1 MESNL
6 YPPTTGEQKYDTLYG
21 DTVFPPEAE
30 AVVRKVLED
39 FNPRIATWTLPGIG
53 KESRQVSLIELDN
66 RYGANMEM
74 QLNELAD
81 QLAAMNIRL
90 RGRIRF
96 CEDSEGYH
104 VLELGEHVYNCS
116 LEKAAITGAADMDL
130 ISELVRRGYRVEKA
144 GQARDGEA
152 SVVTSFGTLKAV
164 PGEEPD
170 IVPEIR
176 VFLQREDGKQ
186 QTLALIGDMS
196 IDSDGDEDALRI
208 GIYADPFSEDFSS
221 RILIHRE
228 KLISP
233 DAFWMP

>member
-1 MESNL
+1 MESSL
-6 YPPTTGEQKYDTLYG
+6 YTPTTGEQKNDTLYG

-30 AVVRKVLED
+30 AVARKVLED
-39 FNPRIATWTLPGIG
+39 FNPRIITSTLPGIG
-53 KESRQVSLIELDN
+53 KEFRQVSLIELVN

-74 QLNELAD
+74 QLNELVD
-81 QLAAMNIRL
+81 QLTLMNIHL
-90 RGRIRF
+90 RGRIWF
-96 CEDSEGYH
+96 CEDYEGYH
-104 VLELGEHVYNCS
+104 VLEPGKHARNCS
-116 LEKAAITGAADMDL
+116 LEEVILADTSDTEL
-130 ISELVRRGYRVEKA
+130 IKELTRRGYRVEKA

-196 IDSDGDEDALRI
+196 LDSNGDEDALRI
-208 GIYADPFSEDFSS
+208 GIYADPFCEDFSS
-221 RILIHRE
+221 RILIRRD
-228 KLISP
+228 KLLSP
-233 DAFWMP
+233 HACWLP